1 MAEMKTLKL
10 GVTKLENYTAINDN
24 FGEVEVQV
32 TALQA
37 KDVELK
43 EGLDGKLGKTEKAES
58 AKNADTVSG
67 FTVGQNVPADAVFM
81 NQEKINELAT
91 DVEVAGV
98 KNEVLGKVT
107 EVDTKVDT
115 EVGKISAKVEEKATE
130 LNNTITEKNKYTNAT
145 PIVQGIGGIK
155 AGETFEGLTVQ
166 QMLDKLLYPYV
177 QPVAGITVVPNGGT
191 YEKGSEVTITSLKVN
206 ATKKSR
212 NIKQVEAKNG
222 GTSLKVVTEGVANGG
237 SFDCMPESGLKISTN
252 ATLTGIVTD
261 TDNKAVSANSGTF
274 TFVDPFYYGTVAAG
288 ATPDGKAIKAMTK
301 VVQTKG
307 TKTFKYTT
315 DNSCMVIA
323 YPQSYGD
330 LKSALDPN
338 KFENIASYTKSVVNV
353 ACLSGEVAYN
363 VYVKAASTAEGFA
376 ITYSF

>member
-1 MAEMKTLKL
+1 MAEFTPETMKLVKL
-10 GVTKLENYTAINDN
+10 GVTQLANVTAINDN
-24 FGEVEVQV
+24 FSNLDANVDVLEIK
-32 TALQA
+32 AQA
-37 KDVELK
+37 ASAKLTEL
-43 EGLDGKLGKTEKAES
+43 EAGKLGKTEKAES
-58 AKNADTVSG
+58 AKNADKVNNLTVE
-67 FTVGQNVPADAVFM
+67 TAVPANAVFF
-81 NQEKINELAT
+81 NQAEKDALAT

-98 KNEVLGKVT
+98 KTEVLEKVT
-107 EVDTKVDT
+107 KVDTKVDT
-115 EVGKISAKVEEKATE
+115 EVGKVKTE
-130 LNNTITEKNKYTNAT
+130 ITEKTKYTNAT

-155 AGETFEGLTVQ
+155 VGETFEGLTVQ

-212 NIKQVEAKNG
+212 NIKQVEAKNDK
-222 GTSLKVVTEGVANGG
+222 TSLKVVTESVANGG
-237 SFDCMPESGLKISTN
+237 SFDCMPEGGLKISTDT
-252 ATLTGIVTD
+252 TLKGYVTD
-261 TDNKAVSANSGTF
+261 TDNKTVSANSGTF

-288 ATPDGKAIKAMTK
+288 VTPDGKAIKTMTK
-301 VVQTKG
+301 VVQTKD

-315 DNSCMVIA
+315 NNSCMVIA

-338 KFENIASYTKSVVNV
+338 KFDNIASYTKSVVNV
-353 ACLSGEVAYN
+353 TCLSGEVAYN
-363 VYVKAASTAEGFA
+363 VYVKAASTAEDFA

>member
-1 MAEMKTLKL
+1 MAEFTPETMKLVKL
-10 GVTKLENYTAINDN
+10 GVTQLANVTAINDN
-24 FGEVEVQV
+24 FSNLDANVDVLEVK
-32 TALQA
+32 AQA
-37 KDVELK
+37 ASAKLTEL
-43 EGLDGKLGKTEKAES
+43 ESGKLGKTEKAES
-58 AKNADTVSG
+58 AKNADKVNNLTVE
-67 FTVGQNVPADAVFM
+67 TAVPANAVFF
-81 NQEKINELAT
+81 NQAEKDALAT

-98 KNEVLGKVT
+98 KTEVLEKVT
-107 EVDTKVDT
+107 KVDTKVDT
-115 EVGKISAKVEEKATE
+115 EVGKVKTE
-130 LNNTITEKNKYTNAT
+130 ITEKTKYTNAT
-145 PIVQGIGGIK
+145 PIVQGIGGIEE
-155 AGETFEGLTVQ
+155 GETFEGLTVQ

-177 QPVAGITVVPNGGT
+177 QPVAGITVAPNGGT

-212 NIKQVEAKNG
+212 NIKQVEVKNDK
-222 GTSLKVVTEGVANGG
+222 TSLKVVTEGVANGG
-237 SFDCMPESGLKISTN
+237 SFDCMPEGGLKISTDT
-252 ATLTGIVTD
+252 TLKGYVTD
-261 TDNKAVSANSGTF
+261 TDNKTVSANSGTF

-288 ATPDGKAIKAMTK
+288 VTPDGEAIKAMTK

-315 DNSCMVIA
+315 NNSCMVIA

-353 ACLSGEVAYN
+353 ACLSGEVPYN
-363 VYVKAASTAEGFA
+363 VYVKSASTAEGFA

>member
-1 MAEMKTLKL
+1 MAEFTPETMKLVKL
-10 GVTKLENYTAINDN
+10 GVTQLANVTAINDN
-24 FGEVEVQV
+24 FSNLDANVDVLEVK
-32 TALQA
+32 AQA
-37 KDVELK
+37 ASAKLTEL
-43 EGLDGKLGKTEKAES
+43 EAGKLGKTEKAES
-58 AKNADTVSG
+58 AKNADKVNNLTVE
-67 FTVGQNVPADAVFM
+67 TAVPANAVFF
-81 NQEKINELAT
+81 NQAEKDALAT
-91 DVEVAGV
+91 DIEVAGV
-98 KNEVLGKVT
+98 KTEVLEKVT
-107 EVDTKVDT
+107 KVDTKVDT
-115 EVGKISAKVEEKATE
+115 EVGKVKTE
-130 LNNTITEKNKYTNAT
+130 ITEKTKYTNAT

-212 NIKQVEAKNG
+212 NIKQVEAKNDK
-222 GTSLKVVTEGVANGG
+222 TSLKVVTEGVANGG
-237 SFDCMPESGLKISTN
+237 SFDCMPEGGLKISTDT
-252 ATLTGIVTD
+252 TLKGYVTD
-261 TDNKAVSANSGTF
+261 TDNKTVSANSGTF

-288 ATPDGKAIKAMTK
+288 VTPDGEAIKAMTK

-315 DNSCMVIA
+315 SNSCMVIA

-338 KFENIASYTKSVVNV
+338 KFDNIASYTKSVVNV

>member
-107 EVDTKVDT
+107 EVDTKVD
-115 EVGKISAKVEEKATE
+115 
-130 LNNTITEKNKYTNAT
+130 L
-145 PIVQGIGGIK
+145 
-155 AGETFEGLTVQ
+155 
-166 QMLDKLLYPYV
+166 
-177 QPVAGITVVPNGGT
+177 
-191 YEKGSEVTITSLKVN
+191 SL
-206 ATKKSR
+206 
-212 NIKQVEAKNG
+212 IH
-222 GTSLKVVTEGVANGG
+222 
-237 SFDCMPESGLKISTN
+237 I
-252 ATLTGIVTD
+252 
-261 TDNKAVSANSGTF
+261 
-274 TFVDPFYYGTVAAG
+274 
-288 ATPDGKAIKAMTK
+288 
-301 VVQTKG
+301 
-307 TKTFKYTT
+307 
-315 DNSCMVIA
+315 
-323 YPQSYGD
+323 
-330 LKSALDPN
+330 
-338 KFENIASYTKSVVNV
+338 
-353 ACLSGEVAYN
+353 
-363 VYVKAASTAEGFA
+363 
-376 ITYSF
+376 

>member
-1 MAEMKTLKL
+1 MAEFTPETMKLVKL
-10 GVTKLENYTAINDN
+10 GVTQLANVTAINDN
-24 FGEVEVQV
+24 FSNLDANVDVLEVK
-32 TALQA
+32 AQA
-37 KDVELK
+37 ASAKLTEL
-43 EGLDGKLGKTEKAES
+43 EAGKLGKTEKAES
-58 AKNADTVSG
+58 AKNADKVNNLTVE
-67 FTVGQNVPADAVFM
+67 TAVPANAVFF
-81 NQEKINELAT
+81 NQAEKDALAT

-98 KNEVLGKVT
+98 KTEVLEKVT
-107 EVDTKVDT
+107 KVDTKVDT
-115 EVGKISAKVEEKATE
+115 EVGKVKTE
-130 LNNTITEKNKYTNAT
+130 ITEKTKYTNAT

-177 QPVAGITVVPNGGT
+177 QPVAGITVAPNGGT

-212 NIKQVEAKNG
+212 NIKQVEVKNDK
-222 GTSLKVVTEGVANGG
+222 TSLKVVTEGVANGG
-237 SFDCMPESGLKISTN
+237 SFDCMPEGGLKISTDT
-252 ATLTGIVTD
+252 TLKGYVTD
-261 TDNKAVSANSGTF
+261 TDNKTVSANSGTF

-288 ATPDGKAIKAMTK
+288 VTPDGEAIKAMTK

-315 DNSCMVIA
+315 NNSCMVIA

-353 ACLSGEVAYN
+353 ACLSGEVPYN
-363 VYVKAASTAEGFA
+363 VYVKSASTAEGFA

>member
-1 MAEMKTLKL
+1 MAEFTPETMKLVKL
-10 GVTKLENYTAINDN
+10 GVTQLANVTAINDN
-24 FGEVEVQV
+24 FSNLDANVDVLEVK
-32 TALQA
+32 TQA
-37 KDVELK
+37 ASAKLTEL
-43 EGLDGKLGKTEKAES
+43 EAGKLGKTEKAES
-58 AKNADTVSG
+58 AKNADKVNNLTVE
-67 FTVGQNVPADAVFM
+67 TAVPANAVFF
-81 NQEKINELAT
+81 NQAEKDALAT

-98 KNEVLGKVT
+98 KTEVLEKVT

-115 EVGKISAKVEEKATE
+115 EVGKVKTE
-130 LNNTITEKNKYTNAT
+130 ITEKTKYTNAT

-177 QPVAGITVVPNGGT
+177 QPVAGITVAPNGGT

-212 NIKQVEAKNG
+212 NIKQVEVKNDK
-222 GTSLKVVTEGVANGG
+222 TSLKVVTEGVANGG
-237 SFDCMPESGLKISTN
+237 SFDCMPEGGLKISTDT
-252 ATLTGIVTD
+252 TLKGYVTD
-261 TDNKAVSANSGTF
+261 TDNKTVSANSGTF

-288 ATPDGKAIKAMTK
+288 VTPDGEAIKAMTK

-315 DNSCMVIA
+315 NNSCMVIA

-353 ACLSGEVAYN
+353 ACLSGEVPYN
-363 VYVKAASTAEGFA
+363 VYVKSASTADGFA